1 MGDVGVGSLIT
12 EQHKRQYRDEGYFI
26 LERAIEPPMLEMLR
40 DQCDRFIAKRNAEMD
55 AAPRPDGGIG
65 VDELGSDVRDNR
77 YFIANRYRESDEGK
91 LSRFIFSDL
100 MAEICRATIGPEAFL
115 FYEQWVVKGA
125 EKGVTFSWHQD
136 SGYVKAPHQPYV
148 TCWSTLDDVNEEN
161 GTVYLLPY
169 SRAGTREKVEHVR
182 VGRDMVGYHG
192 KDPGEAVIVPAG
204 SVAVFSSVC
213 FHRSGANRSPRMR
226 RVYLTQYAAA
236 PIINLEGKL
245 SGLADPFLKGG
256 KRVAM

>member
-1 MGDVGVGSLIT
+1 MSTAVTSSSSSLIT
-12 EQHKRQYRDEGYFI
+12 EEHKKQYRQEGFFV
-26 LERAIEPPMLEMLR
+26 LERAIDPAMLELLR
-40 DQCDRFIAKRNAEMD
+40 GECEHFITKRNAEMD
-55 AAPRPDGGIG
+55 AAGAH
-65 VDELGSDVRDNR
+65 ELGSDIRDNR
-77 YFIANRYRESDEGK
+77 YFIANRYRESEGAK
-91 LSRFIFSDL
+91 LSRFIFGDL

-136 SGYVKAPHQPYV
+136 SGYVKAPHKPYV

-161 GTVYLLPY
+161 GTVFLLPY
-169 SRAGTREKVEHVR
+169 SRAGTRERIEHVR
-182 VGRDMVGYHG
+182 IGRDMVGYHG
-192 KDPGEAVIVPAG
+192 DDPGDAVIVPAG

-226 RVYLTQYAAA
+226 RVYLTQYAAE

-245 SGLADPFLKGG
+245 SGLADPFLKDGV
-256 KRVAM
+256 RVST

>member
-1 MGDVGVGSLIT
+1 MSTTVTSSSLIT
-12 EQHKRQYRDEGYFI
+12 EEHKRQYLSEGYFI
-26 LERAIEPPMLEMLR
+26 LERAIEPGMLEMLR
-40 DQCDRFIAKRNAEMD
+40 GECDHFIAKRNGEMD
-55 AAPRPDGGIG
+55 AAG

-77 YFIANRYRESDEGK
+77 YFIANRYRESEGQK
-91 LSRFIFSDL
+91 LSRFIFGDL
-100 MAEICRATIGPEAFL
+100 MAEICRATIGPDAYL

-136 SGYVKAPHQPYV
+136 SGYVKAPHKPYV

-169 SRAGTREKVEHVR
+169 SRAGTREKIEHVR

-192 KDPGEAVIVPAG
+192 DDPGDAVIVPAG

-245 SGLADPFLKGG
+245 SGLADPFLKDGV
-256 KRVAM
+256 RVST